1 MPDPAP
7 STPAS
12 PIRTI
17 ICEPALARYRLPAWR
32 ELASRPAISLH
43 LEYSS
48 DGHVPNV
55 DPVGIDG
62 HFTPARKVFQRP
74 ELFWH
79 AGYLAALDRTPPA
92 DVVIL
97 NWNVRFL
104 ENPLCILK
112 ARRNKMGV
120 VFFGHGVSKNETAA
134 RRNIRNA
141 LGRRAD
147 CILVYSESGRRA
159 LINDGFSPE
168 RVFVAPNSID
178 QTEIQAARRD
188 WLARPRDLEAFQRTN
203 DLGQSSPSLPFPPPT
218 LIFCARLDPLR
229 RLDLLLEALPTIAQ
243 SHHGTQLLIIGGGG
257 PDGGDEQRLRELAAH
272 LNLLNPANAQL
283 PRVRFLGAV
292 YEEKNLA
299 PWFLSSDLM
308 VFPSHM
314 GLSVLHSMGYGV
326 PVLTCNDAS
335 KHGPEYDVIRPGI
348 NGEVYEDGSV
358 PDLAAKVVALL
369 NDRPKLRAMSAEALL
384 TATRDFSI
392 PKMIDGF
399 EAAIRFANARRG
411 K

>member
-1 MPDPAP
+1 MPEA
-7 STPAS
+7 

-17 ICEPALARYRLPAWR
+17 VCEPALAKYRLPAWR
-32 ELASRPAISLH
+32 ELASRPGISLH
-43 LEYSS
+43 LEYAS

-79 AGYLAALDRTPPA
+79 PGYLAALDRSPTP

-104 ENPLCILK
+104 DNPPAILK
-112 ARRNKMGV
+112 ARRKKMGI
-120 VFFGHGVSKNETAA
+120 VFFGHGVSKNETPA

-147 CILVYSESGRRA
+147 CILVYSASAREG
-159 LINDGFSPE
+159 LIKEGFEPG
-168 RVFVAPNSID
+168 RVFVAPNSVD
-178 QTEIQAARRD
+178 QTDIQAARRD
-188 WLARPRDLEAFQRTN
+188 WSARPRDLEAFQRAN

-229 RLDLLLEALPTIAQ
+229 KLELLFEALPTIAQ
-243 SHHGTQLLIIGGGG
+243 SHHGTQLLIIGGGE
-257 PDGGDEQRLRELAAH
+257 DEQRLREIAVKF
-272 LNLLNPANAQL
+272 NLLNPANAQSA
-283 PRVRFLGAV
+283 RVRFLGPV

-314 GLSVLHSMGYGV
+314 GLSVLHAMGYGV

-348 NGEVYEDGSV
+348 NGDVYQDGSV
-358 PDLAAKVVALL
+358 PDLAAKVIALL
-369 NDRPKLRAMSAEALL
+369 NDRPKLRAMSADALV

-392 PKMIDGF
+392 EKMIDGF
-399 EAAIRFANARRG
+399 EAAIRFAHGRRG
-411 K
+411 KRG

>member
-1 MPDPAP
+1 MPG
-7 STPAS
+7 S

-17 ICEPALARYRLPAWR
+17 ICEPALAKYRLPAWR
-32 ELASRPAISLH
+32 ALAARPGISLH
-43 LEYSS
+43 LEYAS

-79 AGYLAALDRTPPA
+79 AGYLAALDRTPTP

-104 ENPLCILK
+104 DNPVAILK
-112 ARRNKMGV
+112 ARRKKMGI
-120 VFFGHGVSKNETAA
+120 VFFGHGVSKNETPA
-134 RRNIRNA
+134 RKNIRNA

-147 CILVYSESGRRA
+147 CILVYSGAARDG
-159 LINDGFSPE
+159 LIKDGFEPD
-168 RVFVAPNSID
+168 RVFVAPNSVD
-178 QTEIQAARRD
+178 QTDIQAARRD
-188 WLARPRDLEAFQRTN
+188 WAARPRDLEAFQRTN
-203 DLGQSSPSLPFPPPT
+203 DLGQSSPSLPFPAPV

-229 RLDLLLEALPTIAQ
+229 RLELLFEALPTIAQ
-243 SHHGTQLLIIGGGG
+243 SHHGTQLLIVGGGE
-257 PDGGDEQRLRELAAH
+257 DEQRLREIASK
-272 LNLLNPANAQL
+272 LNLLNPANSQSA
-283 PRVRFLGAV
+283 RVRFLGPV

-314 GLSVLHSMGYGV
+314 GLSVLHAMGYGV
-326 PVLTCNDAS
+326 PVITCNDAS
-335 KHGPEYDVIRPGI
+335 KHGPEYDVIKPGI
-348 NGEVYEDGSV
+348 NGDVYQDGSV
-358 PDLAAKVVALL
+358 PDLAAKVIALL
-369 NDRPKLRAMSAEALL
+369 NDRAKLRAMSAEALL
-384 TATRDFSI
+384 TATRDYSI
-392 PKMIDGF
+392 EKMIDGF

-411 K
+411 KLL